1 MNVNPEYRHGAWHWT
16 QPYVL
21 YNYRVEQQQP
31 QQPVWNLDSE
41 VTDLAQARA
50 VEHDLGQHRVANQDT
65 DIKPDDGDNRHGG
78 DCVLMNFKLKRFA
91 FFRQRLK

>member
-1 MNVNPEYRHGAWHWT
+1 MNVNPEYRDGAWHWT

-21 YNYRVEQQQP
+21 YNYRVEPEQS

-50 VEHDLGQHRVANQDT
+50 VLAR
-65 DIKPDDGDNRHGG
+65 IMS
-78 DCVLMNFKLKRFA
+78 L
-91 FFRQRLK
+91 

>member
-1 MNVNPEYRHGAWHWT
+1 MNVNPEYRDGAWHWT

-31 QQPVWNLDSE
+31 QQPVWNLDSK

-50 VEHDLGQHRVANQDT
+50 VLAR
-65 DIKPDDGDNRHGG
+65 IMS
-78 DCVLMNFKLKRFA
+78 L
-91 FFRQRLK
+91 